1 MNNQQ
6 PTRQQRLEREK
17 QLHLYMDAFERGD
30 YDRMTQIL
38 NKAEQD
44 PELGDLIWEVH
55 AAYVVEQESEKREH
69 DVEVVRH
76 LLRTSIPSAWGA
88 SEEEEIPPLTVG
100 DVIARMQADEATR
113 GLTSREF
120 TRVAQQL
127 SRSSQLLP
135 ADLGLHGCVNSLPGS
150 VCRRVNNYKNFSAR
164 PHFFSLQAESREW
177 PGWLQRGSKPN
188 TSDYPIHLNR
198 TNNWKR
204 SK

>member
-30 YDRMTQIL
+30 FDRMTQIL

-44 PELGDLIWEVH
+44 PELGDLIWKVQ
-55 AAYVVEQESEKREH
+55 AAYVAEHESEEREH

-76 LLRTSIPSAWGA
+76 LLRTYIPSAWDTP
-88 SEEEEIPPLTVG
+88 EKEEIPPLTVG

-135 ADLGLHGCVNSLPGS
+135 ADLGLHGVRKLFAQLGVQASKQLQ
-150 VCRRVNNYKNFSAR
+150 KLFSQTALFLSTGREQGMAR
-164 PHFFSLQAESREW
+164 LAATRKQTEHKRLSD
-177 PGWLQRGSKPN
+177 
-188 TSDYPIHLNR
+188 TSQSNQQLEEE
-198 TNNWKR
+198 
-204 SK
+204 

>member
-135 ADLGLHGCVNSLPGS
+135 ADLGLHGVRKLFARLGVQASKQLQ
-150 VCRRVNNYKNFSAR
+150 KLFSQTALFLSTGREQGMAR
-164 PHFFSLQAESREW
+164 LAATRKQTEHKRLSD
-177 PGWLQRGSKPN
+177 
-188 TSDYPIHLNR
+188 TSQSNQQLEEE
-198 TNNWKR
+198 
-204 SK
+204 

>member
-30 YDRMTQIL
+30 YDHMTQIL

-76 LLRTSIPSAWGA
+76 LLRTSIPSAWGT
-88 SEEEEIPPLTVG
+88 SKIEEIPPLTVG

-135 ADLGLHGCVNSLPGS
+135 ADLGLHGVRKLFARLGVQASKQLQ
-150 VCRRVNNYKNFSAR
+150 KLFSQTALFLSTGREQGMAR
-164 PHFFSLQAESREW
+164 LAATRKQTEHKRL
-177 PGWLQRGSKPN
+177 
-188 TSDYPIHLNR
+188 SDASQSNQQLEEE
-198 TNNWKR
+198 
-204 SK
+204 